1 MGLNGLVLTEKGSI
15 VLAKAEEAEE
25 ALSFEYISI
34 GDGKTGAAFDQM
46 EKMVNERFRLPI
58 LKHERDGST
67 LTLTADFSSAEI
79 TEKFYFR
86 ELGVIANGILYAY
99 SNAGDEA
106 DLMEPNSSALL
117 CEMRI
122 SCVLCISGRAEV
134 SVELKSGLYALQ
146 SELQAANLEI
156 SELKE
161 NIIPGYVT
169 GTTFEIN
176 AQGWYRIAE
185 STGANGNHYFSQDLF
200 ENSCTINIK
209 TDHRWY
215 SNEYKKIQLL
225 NIHSKQK
232 FICLTNY
239 SDTNKLDKIRL
250 AYDELNQKYYIEI
263 HYNQNDAI
271 TVIVSIEDAIGL
283 DNDANWKAIKFER
296 TEETVSGV
304 EVKASLDLPDN
315 FDAGDLLPKKG
326 YGRRKGSAVGIN
338 SFAFGKD
345 VEASGDYSTAIGE
358 GVVAS
363 GRNSFAAGY
372 YNADTN
378 VVASGEASHA
388 EGIVTLAEERGAHAE
403 GSYTRARKQASHTE
417 GLWTEVTG
425 KGENGHAEG
434 TYTMVTGYSA
444 HAEGHCTIADSKYGH
459 AAGMYN
465 KSMVP
470 DGSPS
475 QDSYHDTLH
484 AAYVIGNGT
493 ANDRRSNAFRV
504 TFGGDTY
511 GLGAFNSSGADYA
524 EFIKPWADGNPC
536 GEDRVGYFVTVE
548 NGFLEKANEGD
559 YIAGITSG
567 NPSVVG
573 NADEDYYWRYER
585 DELNRIVMEDVPE
598 MVQKTDEDGN
608 LMFDK
613 KTHEPIMAET
623 GKIIKN
629 ARMKLADG
637 YDPSLQNSYV
647 ERKFRKEWD
656 YVGMVGVLP
665 VRDDGTC
672 IPGKFCRCG
681 VGGVATLA
689 ERRDFDVY
697 MVIERITESI
707 VSVILK

>member
-1 MGLNGLVLTEKGSI
+1 MGLNGLALTEKGS
-15 VLAKAEEAEE
+15 VALARAEATEE
-25 ALSFEYISI
+25 MLSFEYISI
-34 GDGKTGAAFDQM
+34 GDGKTETAFDQM
-46 EKMVNERFRLPI
+46 EEMVNERFRLPI

-67 LTLTADFSSAEI
+67 LTLMADFSSAEI

-169 GTTFEIN
+169 GTTFEVN

-185 STGANGNHYFSQDLF
+185 AYSRDYFEL
-200 ENSCTINIK
+200 ENSCVISIK
-209 TDHRWY
+209 IKHRWY
-215 SNEYKKIQLL
+215 SNEYKKMQLL
-225 NIHSKQK
+225 NINDKQK
-232 FICLTNY
+232 FVCL
-239 SDTNKLDKIRL
+239 SSCSASNKLNKIRL
-250 AYDELNQKYYIEI
+250 THDASDGKIWIEVYYSRDDEISGF
-263 HYNQNDAI
+263 A
-271 TVIVSIEDAIGL
+271 SIEDAIGL
-283 DNDANWKAIKFER
+283 ADNANWRAIQPEK
-296 TEETVSGV
+296 TEESVSGV

-315 FDAGDLLPKKG
+315 FDAGDLLPKSG
-326 YGRRKGSAVGIN
+326 YGRRKGSTAGVN

-345 VEASGDYSTAIGE
+345 VEASGDGSVAIGE

-363 GRNSFAAGY
+363 GRNAFASGY
-372 YNADTN
+372 DNADMD
-378 VVASGEASHA
+378 VLASGDSSHAEGEATRANARASHSEGLYTKTTGDASHA
-388 EGIVTLAEERGAHAE
+388 EGM
-403 GSYTRARKQASHTE
+403 
-417 GLWTEVTG
+417 WTEATG
-425 KGENGHAEG
+425 FCAHSEG
-434 TYTMVTGYSA
+434 YF
-444 HAEGHCTIADSKYGH
+444 TIADSKYGH
-459 AAGMYN
+459 ASGMYN
-465 KSMVP
+465 KSMRRE
-470 DGSPS
+470 GSGAS
-475 QDSYHDTLH
+475 DSYHMYHD
-484 AAYVIGNGT
+484 AYTIGNGSSSGS
-493 ANDRRSNAFRV
+493 RSNAFRV
-504 TFGGDTY
+504 TFNGNVY
-511 GLGAFNSSGADYA
+511 GLNAFNSSGADYA
-524 EFIKPWADGNPC
+524 EFIKPWADGNPD
-536 GEDRVGYFVTVE
+536 GEDRVGYFVAVK
-548 NGFLEKANEGD
+548 NGFLQKAGQGD

-585 DELNRIVMEDVPE
+585 DAFNRIIMEDVPE
-598 MVQKTDEDGN
+598 MVQQTDEDGN

-613 KTHEPIMAET
+613 KTHEPIMVET

-672 IPGKFCRCG
+672 IPGQFCRCG
-681 VGGVATLA
+681 AGGIATLA
-689 ERRDFDVY
+689 ERRDFDAY
-697 MVIERITESI
+697 MVIERITENI